1 MVRSNNIQKRFCR
14 IFGGNV
20 IFYYICIMKDFINY
34 PLPGENYQHYKGGM
48 YEVICL
54 ANHTDNNEVLV
65 IYKSL
70 SFGGTYARPLNEWLD
85 FVEWNRGGRPCK
97 DRRFVKHG

>member
-1 MVRSNNIQKRFCR
+1 
-14 IFGGNV
+14 
-20 IFYYICIMKDFINY
+20 MKDFINY
-34 PLPGENYQHYKGGM
+34 PLPGEKYQHYKGGM

-70 SFGGTYARPLNEWLD
+70 SFGSTYARPLNEWLD
-85 FVEWNRGGRPCK
+85 FVEWDNSVNPYK
-97 DRRFVKHG
+97 DKRFVKHG